1 MKKKSHLDLMWL
13 HQDLKKVIFS
23 STTLPLP
30 PSCISFFLSRASSL
44 LSLPP
49 KPSILPLLTRSF
61 PCPPLCAAAA
71 VGKGPGGCLKSH
83 RGYLIRNS
91 RSSSTYL
98 RRACWRS
105 VAYVGFRR
113 ERGGKNQGRD
123 CGRWGNRQHRENVA
137 AAVEGQGI
145 EVIGRGKGT
154 G

>member
-1 MKKKSHLDLMWL
+1 MTSPRFEKGLFLLYLLAS
-13 HQDLKKVIFS
+13 
-23 STTLPLP
+23 
-30 PSCISFFLSRASSL
+30 PSVLRHFFLSRVSSL

-49 KPSILPLLTRSF
+49 NPSILPLLTLCF

-91 RSSSTYL
+91 RPSSTYL

-105 VAYVGFRR
+105 AARVGFCR

-123 CGRWGNRQHRENVA
+123 CGRWGKRQHRENVA